1 MTGKPLSRREFFEWT
16 KGGLGGAA
24 VSSLMVGEGVAAP
37 PIEPQYAPKAKRVI
51 HLCLCGGVS
60 QVDTFDYKPKLAE
73 MHGKSLSADERPDV
87 FFGKVGLL
95 RKLRLQHANSWL

>member
-73 MHGKSLSADERPDV
+73 MHGKSLSA
-87 FFGKVGLL
+87 
-95 RKLRLQHANSWL
+95 